1 MPLLYRR
8 SDGDGEQ
15 HRDGGCEPGEERT
28 GDVRDGAGKDGT
40 DGLCNA
46 EDHRISG
53 NRGTP
58 RGLSR

>member
-28 GDVRDGAGKDGT
+28 GDVRDGAIETWD
-40 DGLCNA
+40 
-46 EDHRISG
+46 E
-53 NRGTP
+53 
-58 RGLSR
+58 